1 LREGGRPAIRYPEL
15 QKFISSITDIESIPS
30 GSPALR
36 TVREA
41 VLALRRK
48 KSMVLDPNDPN
59 TKSVGSF
66 FMNPV
71 VPVSLFDEMQLRW
84 QRSGAVDRIPMFPS
98 GDRVKIPAAWLVEKA
113 GFHKGYR
120 VGNVGVSQN
129 HSLALVNYGGTTA
142 ELLDLAARI
151 QQTVH
156 ERFGISLEREPVM
169 VPF

>member
-1 LREGGRPAIRYPEL
+1 
-15 QKFISSITDIESIPS
+15 
-30 GSPALR
+30 
-36 TVREA
+36 
-41 VLALRRK
+41 
-48 KSMVLDPNDPN
+48 
-59 TKSVGSF
+59 
-66 FMNPV
+66 
-71 VPVSLFDEMQLRW
+71 
-84 QRSGAVDRIPMFPS
+84 
-98 GDRVKIPAAWLVEKA
+98 VKIPAAWLVEKA